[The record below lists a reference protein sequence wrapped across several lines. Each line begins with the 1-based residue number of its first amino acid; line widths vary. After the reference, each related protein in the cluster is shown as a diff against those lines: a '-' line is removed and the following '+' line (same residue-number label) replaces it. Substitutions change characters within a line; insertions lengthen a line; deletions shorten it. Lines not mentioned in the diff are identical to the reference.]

1 MPNMSARYRE
11 GTRRSCQQK
20 NDIIVEHYYHV
31 NIFNVV
37 IDFHLMELSSRFNEQ
52 NMELLTLSSSLSQL
66 INFTRTKLDAL
77 RRQLE
82 HYEYVIVQN
91 SEFQSIASLSR
102 LLQVMV
108 ETRRSEHF
116 FLVDR
121 LIHLVLTLCIST
133 ATIERAFSAMNLL
146 KTRIQN
152 KMDNAF
158 LVDSLVV
165 YIEREIANS
174 IDVDSMIDEFDT
186 KPRKVKHSITKI
198 V

>member
-1 MPNMSARYRE
+1 M
-11 GTRRSCQQK
+11 
-20 NDIIVEHYYHV
+20 I
-31 NIFNVV
+31 
-37 IDFHLMELSSRFNEQ
+37 ELSSRFNEQ
-52 NMELLTLSSSLSQL
+52 NMELLTLSSALSPIDQFKSFKIDDICTL
-66 INFTRTKLDAL
+66 AQKFYAQDFTRTELDAL

-82 HYEYVIVQN
+82 HYEYAIVQN

-121 LIHLVLTLCIST
+121 LICLVLTLPVAI

-146 KTRIQN
+146 KTRIRN
-152 KMDNAF
+152 KMDNDF
-158 LVDSLVV
+158 LADFMVV
-165 YIEREIANS
+165 YIEREIVDS

-186 KPRKVKHSITKI
+186 KPRRVKHNITKI